1 MTSKVCTFRLTFEQ
15 RNTKFVINSLTKMK
29 KVIFRILATLNR
41 FILPRYSKRDLSKLS
56 KFDQALIAYR
66 YWVTKNAV

>member
-1 MTSKVCTFRLTFEQ
+1 MTSKVCTLRLTFEQ

-56 KFDQALIAYR
+56 KIDQALIAYR